1 MHSAPGTCVSVRNN
15 PHRFGTEVGGG
26 EMNMNSWVNSYA
38 DSEWSMFRAW
48 GTK

>member
-26 EMNMNSWVNSYA
+26 GNEYEFM
-38 DSEWSMFRAW
+38 
-48 GTK
+48 G